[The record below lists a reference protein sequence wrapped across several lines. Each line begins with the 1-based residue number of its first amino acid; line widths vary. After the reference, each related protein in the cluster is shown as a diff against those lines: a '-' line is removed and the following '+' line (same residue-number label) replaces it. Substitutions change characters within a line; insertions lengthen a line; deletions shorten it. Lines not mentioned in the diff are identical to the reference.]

1 MRNHEDPN
9 LVEFTYGDSDTR
21 ARKLKEHFREGDFLF
36 FHTTIRGR
44 KCITAYFAMDRV
56 LDTTVAANDRPIKDK
71 YKNPHL
77 SKTRDELVGKDDAI
91 LFGDPIT
98 SRKLDR
104 PLPFDKAL
112 VSQLSLAIKFP
123 PGRKDSQTI
132 GSATRSWR
140 QLTDNDADV
149 LIKSIKM
156 EDENARPA
164 VLKTTEEVSE
174 TLERDVED
182 YLAKNPSL
190 IADGLKLLGQQLE
203 VKSGRIDL
211 LFGTMCGNLVVVEV
225 KLGRIG
231 REAMRQVQD
240 YVSDIKATERP
251 KKVEGVLVC
260 AGVMPAFE
268 SELRKQSKVRILIH
282 GWRIEV
288 QPW

>member
-1 MRNHEDPN
+1 
-9 LVEFTYGDSDTR
+9 
-21 ARKLKEHFREGDFLF
+21 
-36 FHTTIRGR
+36 
-44 KCITAYFAMDRV
+44 
-56 LDTTVAANDRPIKDK
+56 
-71 YKNPHL
+71 
-77 SKTRDELVGKDDAI
+77 
-91 LFGDPIT
+91 
-98 SRKLDR
+98 
-104 PLPFDKAL
+104 
-112 VSQLSLAIKFP
+112 
-123 PGRKDSQTI
+123 
-132 GSATRSWR
+132 
-140 QLTDNDADV
+140 
-149 LIKSIKM
+149 M